1 LPLIAA
7 DLDQIERRAGPLGRL
22 ASRLAA
28 AFWPGPLTLL
38 VRAWPDLVPAV
49 HGGGGAVGVRVPD
62 HRVARDLARA
72 AGCPLIATSAN
83 LSGEPAVS
91 EASAVAAAISRGV
104 AVVLDAGPTR
114 GGLPST
120 IVDVRGEVP
129 VLLRAGAVAWD
140 RVLESA

>member
-1 LPLIAA
+1 
-7 DLDQIERRAGPLGRL
+7 
-22 ASRLAA
+22 
-28 AFWPGPLTLL
+28 
-38 VRAWPDLVPAV
+38 
-49 HGGGGAVGVRVPD
+49 
-62 HRVARDLARA
+62 VARDLARA

-129 VLLRAGAVAWD
+129 VLLRTGAVAWD